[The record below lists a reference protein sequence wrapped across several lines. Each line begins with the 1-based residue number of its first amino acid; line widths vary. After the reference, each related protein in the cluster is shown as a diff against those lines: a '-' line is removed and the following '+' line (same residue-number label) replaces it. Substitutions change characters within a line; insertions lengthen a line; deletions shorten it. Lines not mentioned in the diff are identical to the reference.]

1 MIEDEAIEVGLGL
14 RGSNILAARDKV
26 ESAEEAEPLQVPLD
40 VYMAGIG
47 GEPDFEP
54 GLPSL
59 VEGLPPQLEGLP
71 ISLGTEF
78 PPWIERVVSVPDVP
92 GEEGPVKGKAMGAVH
107 VAVGVDQGGFRVEN
121 QAVEI
126 KD

>member
-59 VEGLPPQLEGLP
+59 VDKRLDTRKRGLPVVAGLVEGLPPQREGLP

-92 GEEGPVKGKAMGAVH
+92 GEEGP
-107 VAVGVDQGGFRVEN
+107 
-121 QAVEI
+121 
-126 KD
+126 